1 MLINVSIA
9 MDGGAEMRPL
19 SLSLKTIMETMIVK
33 NTSND
38 NNQNNSNIKW
48 WIIAI
53 AAILTLI
60 NVSVYQCSKADK
72 TEKTT
77 ITTDTVTM
85 TDTVMETDT
94 FCYYQPIQKIEYIE
108 RWDTLYTPKDT
119 VPIPYKRVQYEDS
132 VVKDNGATVL
142 WYASVSGHNPSLDT
156 LDFTVDYPVITNT
169 EVVTNTIEKTIQ
181 KPAPRFSVGIQ
192 AGFGYGVFNK
202 KPDLYIGLGGTYR
215 F

>member
-1 MLINVSIA
+1 
-9 MDGGAEMRPL
+9 
-19 SLSLKTIMETMIVK
+19 MEQLTVK
-33 NTSND
+33 NTTND

-72 TEKTT
+72 PTET
-77 ITTDTVTM
+77 ITTDTVYTS
-85 TDTVMETDT
+85 DTIQVTDT
-94 FCYYQPIQKIEYIE
+94 FCYFQPQYKLEYVE

-142 WYASVSGHNPSLDT
+142 WYASISGHEPSLDT

-169 EVVTNTIEKTIQ
+169 EYVTTTIEKTIQ
-181 KPAPRFSVGIQ
+181 KPAPRFSFGPSIGIGYGITSKQ
-192 AGFGYGVFNK
+192 FDAYAGFSF
-202 KPDLYIGLGGTYR
+202 TYR

>member
-1 MLINVSIA
+1 
-9 MDGGAEMRPL
+9 MDWGCFTHPL

-33 NTSND
+33 NTTND

-48 WIIAI
+48 WILAI
-53 AAILTLI
+53 ATILTLI
-60 NVSVYQCSKADK
+60 NVSVYQCSKADVETK
-72 TEKTT
+72 T
-77 ITTDTVTM
+77 TTDTVYQS
-85 TDTVMETDT
+85 DTIMETDT

-119 VPIPYKRVQYEDS
+119 LAIPYKRVQYEDS

-142 WYASVSGHNPSLDT
+142 WYASVSGYEPSLDT

-181 KPAPRFSVGIQ
+181 KPAPRLSFGPSIGIGYGITSKQFDAYAGFSV
-192 AGFGYGVFNK
+192 
-202 KPDLYIGLGGTYR
+202 TYR

>member
-1 MLINVSIA
+1 

-33 NTSND
+33 NTTND

-72 TEKTT
+72 PTET
-77 ITTDTVTM
+77 ITTDTVLVQ
-85 TDTVMETDT
+85 DTVFETDS
-94 FCYYQPIQKIEYIE
+94 FCYYQPVEKLEYIY
-108 RWDTLYTPKDT
+108 RFDTLYTPQDST
-119 VPIPYKRVQYEDS
+119 PIPLKRVEYTDS

-142 WYASVSGHNPSLDT
+142 WYASVSGYQPSLDT

-181 KPAPRFSVGIQ
+181 KPAPRFSFGPSLGIGYGLTSKQ
-192 AGFGYGVFNK
+192 FDAYAGFSF
-202 KPDLYIGLGGTYR
+202 TYR

>member
-1 MLINVSIA
+1 
-9 MDGGAEMRPL
+9 
-19 SLSLKTIMETMIVK
+19 METNQLTVK

-72 TEKTT
+72 PTET
-77 ITTDTVTM
+77 ITTDTVLVQ
-85 TDTVMETDT
+85 DTVFETDS
-94 FCYYQPIQKIEYIE
+94 FCYYQPVEKMEYIY
-108 RWDTLYTPKDT
+108 RFDTLYTPQDST
-119 VPIPYKRVQYEDS
+119 PIPLKRVEYTDS

-142 WYASVSGHNPSLDT
+142 WYASVSGYKASLDT

-181 KPAPRFSVGIQ
+181 KPAPRFSFGPSIGIGYGLTSKQ
-192 AGFGYGVFNK
+192 FDAYAGFSF
-202 KPDLYIGLGGTYR
+202 TYR

>member
-33 NTSND
+33 NTTND

-60 NVSVYQCSKADK
+60 NASVYQCSKAD
-72 TEKTT
+72 TAEKTT
-77 ITTDTVTM
+77 ITTDTVYTS
-85 TDTVMETDT
+85 DTIEVTDT
-94 FCYYQPIQKIEYIE
+94 FCYFQPQYKLEYVE
-108 RWDTLYTPKDT
+108 RWCSIPTPADTT
-119 VPIPYKRVQYEDS
+119 PIPFKRVQYEDS

-142 WYASVSGHNPSLDT
+142 YFASVSGFEPSLDT
-156 LDFTVDYPVITNT
+156 LDFTVSYPQITKT
-169 EVVTNTIEKTIQ
+169 EYVTNTIEKTIQ
-181 KPAPRFSVGIQ
+181 KPAPRFSFGPSIGIGYGITSKQ
-192 AGFGYGVFNK
+192 FDAYAGFSF
-202 KPDLYIGLGGTYR
+202 TYR